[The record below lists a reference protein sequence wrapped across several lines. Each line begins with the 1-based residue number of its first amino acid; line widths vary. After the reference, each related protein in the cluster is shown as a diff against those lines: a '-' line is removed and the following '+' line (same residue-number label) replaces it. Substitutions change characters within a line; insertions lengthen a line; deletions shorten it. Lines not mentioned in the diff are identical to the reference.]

1 MIIFRFLI
9 FLSLVVFFSG
19 CSTKNTPL
27 PNKEVSMTKIPK
39 GKVPLQRYFSKT
51 DRTLTN
57 HSAFHSL
64 EHPIDALAA
73 RLFIIDKAKTSLDVQ
88 YYIYENDNIGKLFTA
103 HLLLAA
109 QRGVRVRLL
118 LDDLSTAGKDENLQK
133 LALHPKVELRLFNPN
148 KLRTSFRN
156 LALLFNINSLGKRM
170 HNKSL
175 IADGYAAIIGGR
187 NIGDVYFAATDETL
201 FLDYDVLSIGAVV
214 PEISLSFDTY
224 WNSEQA
230 VPSFEVFDVS
240 KHKHKYTD
248 IEKELS
254 LYLNQKLEAFEQS
267 RFGMAVSHSAFMQ
280 SIKQHKLQFIVADEV
295 GFYYDDPSK
304 VDRDE
309 NDNSTHI
316 STQIRND
323 LKKVKSDLT
332 IISPYF
338 IPSDEMMERIRVL
351 REQGVKVTILTNSLA
366 STDVFPVYAGY
377 QDYIEALL
385 KMGVHLYEL
394 KPNSFAKE
402 IEAKQ
407 LKKIPRISLH
417 TKMILLD
424 QKRLAIGSANI
435 DPRSDKLNTE
445 LFMVITSKK
454 LTTKEQKLLNE
465 VLLLN
470 NTYKLSWGIYPK
482 MFDDDMIQGGPI
494 WTTLEKDKKT
504 IYYERPQTG
513 FFKRLGTD
521 FVSIFPI
528 KGYL

>member
-1 MIIFRFLI
+1 MINFRLFILMCLVIFFA
-9 FLSLVVFFSG
+9 G

-27 PNKEVSMTKIPK
+27 ANKEVTVTKVPK
-39 GKVPLQRYFSKT
+39 GKVPLQKYFSKT
-51 DRTLTN
+51 DRALAG
-57 HSAFHSL
+57 HSAFHPL

-88 YYIYENDNIGKLFTA
+88 YYIYEDDNIGKLFTA

-133 LALHPKVELRLFNPN
+133 LALHPKVELKLFNPN
-148 KLRTSFRN
+148 SLRTSFRN
-156 LALLFNINSLGKRM
+156 LALLFNVNSLGKRM

-175 IADGYAAIIGGR
+175 IADGYTAIIGGR
-187 NIGDVYFAATDETL
+187 NIGDVYFAATNETL
-201 FLDYDVLSIGAVV
+201 FLDYDILSIGAVV
-214 PEISLSFDTY
+214 PEISQSFDTY

-230 VPSFEVFDVS
+230 VPSSEVFGVS
-240 KHKHKYTD
+240 DHMYVD

-254 LYLNQKLEAFEQS
+254 LYLNQKLEAFEKS
-267 RFGMAVSHSAFMQ
+267 RFGMAVSQSTFMQ
-280 SIKQHKLQFIVADEV
+280 GVKQHKLQFIVADEV
-295 GFYYDDPSK
+295 DFYYDDPSK
-304 VDRDE
+304 VARDE

-316 STQIRND
+316 STQLRED
-323 LKKVKSDLT
+323 LKKLKSELT
-332 IISPYF
+332 IVSPYF
-338 IPSDEMMERIRVL
+338 IPSDEMMERIKHL
-351 REQGVKVTILTNSLA
+351 REQGIKVTILTNSLS

-394 KPNSFAKE
+394 KPNSFEKVLKS
-402 IEAKQ
+402 KQ
-407 LKKIPRISLH
+407 IKKIPRLSLH

-424 QKRLAIGSANI
+424 KKRLAIGSANI

-445 LFMVITSKK
+445 LFMVITSEK
-454 LTTKEQKLLNE
+454 LTKKEQSILNS
-465 VLLLN
+465 VLHLD
-470 NTYKLSWGIYPK
+470 NTYKLSWGTYPK
-482 MFDDDMIQGGPI
+482 MFEDDMMQMGPI
-494 WTTLEKDKKT
+494 WTTLEEGKKT